1 MSHVATVLLESR
13 EGRCQLVGSRLF
25 PVDPAYVLVL
35 PYLLIRAHG
44 VPDLDDTKAARDVAW
59 RGDSGGS

>member
-1 MSHVATVLLESR
+1 LRPCCLSPGRGAANWSVPACSR
-13 EGRCQLVGSRLF
+13 SI
-25 PVDPAYVLVL
+25 PAAPAYVLVL